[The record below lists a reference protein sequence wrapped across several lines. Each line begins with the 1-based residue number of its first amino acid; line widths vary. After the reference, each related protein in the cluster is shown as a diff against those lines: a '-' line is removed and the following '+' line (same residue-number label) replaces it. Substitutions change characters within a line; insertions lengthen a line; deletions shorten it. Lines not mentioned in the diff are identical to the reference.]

1 MVYISYGT
9 WMKLFPSIV
18 PSRCQVGVLH
28 RSLGVSSF
36 RALARWRPKK
46 VLGLDNRTFAKRWYC
61 SKNRGYCTRKVQWIE
76 TPSCETGH
84 LGGIHTEFSDHC
96 NIFLE
101 TNSYC
106 ILETIGTPFGKKIQK
121 NGIFPAGSQPS
132 PLSLTSRSHRRISWN
147 TGVSSSPNSV
157 VYPIYK
163 YGLSMLI
170 IVIIPV
176 TKKPVPK
183 KMLKSCVYQCFH
195 SGFRLYMMFQNHF
208 SPGFPTCLLHFGAHD
223 SGGSSTRAAEVPL
236 FADRRQV
243 EVRSRRQV
251 KLRGGGAPRL
261 TGDLVVSWNGGTP
274 KSSISMTFSIVNHP
288 FWATP
293 MTMETLISWDLRW
306 FRGVLNMGRPQNQRF

>member
-1 MVYISYGT
+1 MCIYSKT
-9 WMKLFPSIV
+9 CTSIV
-18 PSRCQVGVLH
+18 YFSVSVMYRLDHGLYLLWNLNETISIYSSLPLPG
-28 RSLGVSSF
+28 RSASS
-36 RALARWRPKK
+36 LAWSQLFSCSGKMTSKKRLWKK

-261 TGDLVVSWNGGTP
+261 TGDLVVS
-274 KSSISMTFSIVNHP
+274 
-288 FWATP
+288 
-293 MTMETLISWDLRW
+293 
-306 FRGVLNMGRPQNQRF
+306 